1 VADDCSSP
9 RPGVLPGPSD
19 YCVARDEAWSKLAQR
34 NPHDVASFAEVE
46 MAAFESSAGG
56 SEPVYR
62 VPLLGEMMS
71 VDVSGRTIRQ
81 SDDSELA
88 SYLSVL
94 VLHYLL
100 GARPGSVSDE
110 WVTFRD
116 LEAGQ
121 FYLSA
126 FRARA
131 IDRLEPVLGPL
142 PQDLLAAAKP
152 FGGEP
157 MDFGDAGT
165 RIAVM
170 PKAHI
175 GIVVWAGD
183 DELPSSVTMLF
194 GRTAAEIFPT
204 EDLAVAGGLVAGRLI
219 KNLRSM

>member
-1 VADDCSSP
+1 VAADCSSSK
-9 RPGVLPGPSD
+9 PGVLPVPSD
-19 YCVARDEAWSKLAQR
+19 YCVSRDEAWSKLAQC
-34 NPHDVASFAEVE
+34 NPRDVAAFADVE
-46 MAAFESSAGG
+46 MAAFDSSAGG
-56 SEPVYR
+56 SEPVYG
-62 VPLLGEMMS
+62 VPLLGEMVS

-81 SDDSELA
+81 TDDSELT

-100 GARPGSVSDE
+100 GARPGNVSDE
-110 WVTFRD
+110 WVTFRE
-116 LEAGQ
+116 LEAGR

-131 IDRLEPVLGPL
+131 IDRLEPVLGSRPH
-142 PQDLLAAAKP
+142 DLLAAARP

-157 MDFGDAGT
+157 MDFGDAGA

-170 PKAHI
+170 PKAHV

-194 GRTAAEIFPT
+194 GRTAAEIFAT

>member
-1 VADDCSSP
+1 VAEECSSP
-9 RPGVLPGPSD
+9 KPGVLPGPSD
-19 YCVARDEAWSKLAQR
+19 YSVARDEAWSKLAQR
-34 NPHDVASFAEVE
+34 NPRDVAAFANVE
-46 MAAFESSAGG
+46 LSAFDPSAGG
-56 SEPVYR
+56 GEPVYR

-71 VDVSGRTIRQ
+71 VDVSGRTIRRP
-81 SDDSELA
+81 DDSELV

-100 GARPGSVSDE
+100 GARPGRVSDE
-110 WVTFRD
+110 WVTFRE
-116 LEAGQ
+116 LEAGR
-121 FYLSA
+121 FYLPA

-131 IDRLEPVLGPL
+131 TDRLEPVLGSR
-142 PQDLLAAAKP
+142 PQDLLDAARQ

-157 MDFGDAGT
+157 MDFGDAGA

-170 PKAHI
+170 PKVHV

-183 DELPSSVTMLF
+183 DELPASVTMLF

-204 EDLAVAGGLVAGRLI
+204 EDLAVVGGLVAGRLI